1 MHPKQIM
8 NQIIERINKA
18 AAADEPLMLNPEEV
32 KILSEEIGDLHFIPV
47 LTNEQLI
54 QLCNEGKLGQKMV
67 EEKINKSRYMQ
78 LGEINCEPEAL
89 IYRVGK

>member
-1 MHPKQIM
+1 MHPQQIM

-18 AAADEPLMLNPEEV
+18 SAANEPLTLNPEEV

-47 LTNEQLI
+47 LSNEQLI

-67 EEKINKSRYMQ
+67 EEKKR
-78 LGEINCEPEAL
+78 
-89 IYRVGK
+89 

>member
-1 MHPKQIM
+1 MRLIRRTGMHPKQIM
-8 NQIIERINKA
+8 NQIIERINS
-18 AAADEPLMLNPEEV
+18 AAADNESLTLSPEEV

-67 EEKINKSRYMQ
+67 DKKD
-78 LGEINCEPEAL
+78 
-89 IYRVGK
+89 

>member
-1 MHPKQIM
+1 MHPQQIM

-18 AAADEPLMLNPEEV
+18 SAANEPLTLNPEEV

-54 QLCNEGKLGQKMV
+54 QLSNEGKLGQKMV
-67 EEKINKSRYMQ
+67 EEKK
-78 LGEINCEPEAL
+78 
-89 IYRVGK
+89 K